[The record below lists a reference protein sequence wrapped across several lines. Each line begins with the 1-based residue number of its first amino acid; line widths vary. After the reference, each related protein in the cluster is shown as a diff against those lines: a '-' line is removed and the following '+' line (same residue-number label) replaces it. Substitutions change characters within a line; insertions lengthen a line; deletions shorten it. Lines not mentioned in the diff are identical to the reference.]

1 MTAKMAI
8 LGSTWRLLGRFGEH
22 FGAIWANGQS
32 IEKHLKKQL
41 VFASFLRI
49 GRSRR
54 AVLEQLGAM
63 LGHLDAILEQ
73 LGLKMEAKSDKMS
86 QKIETMHFTMC
97 F

>member
-1 MTAKMAI
+1 MI
-8 LGSTWRLLGRFGEH
+8 F
-22 FGAIWANGQS
+22 I
-32 IEKHLKKQL
+32 
-41 VFASFLRI
+41 VFLRI
-49 GRSRR
+49 GGSRR

>member
-8 LGSTWRLLGRFGEH
+8 LLSTWRLLGRFGEH
-22 FGAIWANGQS
+22 FGVIGANRLN
-32 IEKHLKKQL
+32 IEKLN
-41 VFASFLRI
+41 VFIGFLRV
-49 GRSRR
+49 GVSRR

-86 QKIETMHFTMC
+86 EKIETVYFTVC